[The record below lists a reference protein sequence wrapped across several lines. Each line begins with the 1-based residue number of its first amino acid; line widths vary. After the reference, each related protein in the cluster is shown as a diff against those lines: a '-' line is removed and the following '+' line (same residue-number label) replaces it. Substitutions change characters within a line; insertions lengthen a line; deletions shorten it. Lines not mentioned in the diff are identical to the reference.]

1 MIYIYITS
9 ALFVYAHLLTGLT
22 VLRKQAELS
31 TASDPLYLSSSSQR
45 PLDSAP
51 SSPTHNSATPRTKSS
66 MDFFSPFPPRNSI
79 SLKNIRLNSRVFNL
93 ERWSSPNEFDNLVP
107 AHFKA
112 SAQTSHEGL
121 DMLESLLH
129 DTGTCELRCIIS
141 YCVHQHFFFFYL
153 LRPSP

>member
-1 MIYIYITS
+1 MCILIGS
-9 ALFVYAHLLTGLT
+9 AGLT

-31 TASDPLYLSSSSQR
+31 TASDPLHLSPSSQR
-45 PLDSAP
+45 PPDSAP
-51 SSPTHNSATPRTKSS
+51 SSPTHNTTTPRTKSS

-112 SAQTSHEGL
+112 SAQPSNEGL
-121 DMLESLLH
+121 DMLENLLH
-129 DTGTCELRCIIS
+129 DTGTCNITYTVCMHTEFKLNLRFFVHIS
-141 YCVHQHFFFFYL
+141 
-153 LRPSP
+153 RPSP